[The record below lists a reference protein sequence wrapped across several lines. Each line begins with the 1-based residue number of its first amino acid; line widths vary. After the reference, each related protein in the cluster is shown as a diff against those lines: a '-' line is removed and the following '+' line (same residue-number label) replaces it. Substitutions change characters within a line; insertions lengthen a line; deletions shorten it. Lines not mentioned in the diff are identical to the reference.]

1 MSEMPAGQRVPP
13 DRVLRVLDI
22 PQARF
27 KRLRRLGLLGPEPDG
42 NYALDELRREYDAIC
57 ELEHR
62 MAAIGERLTIAERN
76 GALAWLAEIARTSST
91 VADQPGVTADLIAE
105 LLDVLERRFSGH

>member
-1 MSEMPAGQRVPP
+1 MSEMPAGQQVPP

-27 KRLRRLGLLGPEPDG
+27 KRLRRLGLLGPASDG
-42 NYALDELRREYDAIC
+42 NYALDELRREYDSIC

-62 MAAIGERLTIAERN
+62 VAAIGERLTIAERN

-91 VADQPGVTADLIAE
+91 VVDQPVLMADRIAE
-105 LLDVLERRFSGH
+105 LLDVLERRFRGH